1 MSIHQQAMIPA
12 SPEQVYAVLA
22 DADALSGLSGL
33 SGKAGRSAGEE
44 FSAFDGNVTGRQIE
58 LVPGTRIVQAW
69 RFPRFQEGVYTIV
82 HFTLTAAEEGTL
94 LTLDQYGEPE
104 DWHDHIA
111 TNWPTFYL
119 TPLTKH
125 FGARVAQAGAMPDP
139 GLARDLALDRAP
151 PGPDGRE
158 GHARRNAGGTSP
170 VR

>member
-12 SPEQVYAVLA
+12 SPEQVYAMLA

-58 LVPGTRIVQAW
+58 MVPGTRIVQAW

-82 HFTLTAAEEGTL
+82 HFTLTAAEGGTL

-104 DWHDHIA
+104 DWHDHIT

-119 TPLTKH
+119 TPLTDH
-125 FGARVAQAGAMPDP
+125 FGARAAG
-139 GLARDLALDRAP
+139 
-151 PGPDGRE
+151 
-158 GHARRNAGGTSP
+158 
-170 VR
+170 